1 MPNSEY
7 TTDQIAIISSNL
19 RTVSDET
26 YPSKT
31 AIAADYNA
39 TTTYNIGDYCLRNS
53 LFYKCNTAIPSGGE
67 AWNSGHWDQVD
78 VGSELGG
85 AKVHIG
91 ADAPLDPN
99 VRFWLDTDEQGTSSV
114 SSVNSK
120 TGTVVLDA
128 DDVDAMHWDL
138 LWENASPTSE
148 FAGQTIELNLTN
160 YDAIYCDFVATS
172 GNIIQSVIMKKG
184 EGAYSRYVS
193 SNGSNVRWYHRQTIV
208 DIAGITFNDGVYFT
222 QGTSGNTS
230 INTYLIPYHIYGIKG
245 LFESS
250 I

>member
-31 AIAADYNA
+31 AIAADYNS

-67 AWNSGHWDQVD
+67 VWNSSHWDQVD

-91 ADAPLDPN
+91 ANAPLDPN
-99 VRFWLDTDEQGTSSV
+99 IKFWLDTDEQGTSSV
-114 SSVNSK
+114 SSVNAK

-128 DDVDAMHWDL
+128 DDVNAMHWDL
-138 LWENASPTSE
+138 LWENADVSST
-148 FAGQTIELNLTN
+148 FAAQTIPLDLSN
-160 YDAIYCDFVATS
+160 YIAVYVSIGATS
-172 GNIIQSVIMKKG
+172 GTLYCEGIIVI
-184 EGAYSRYVS
+184 GAPTVSLRIAS
-193 SNGSNVRWYHRQTIV
+193 SNGSASATYFRSATVTTTGV
-208 DIAGITFNDGVYFT
+208 DFSDATRFT
-222 QGTSGNTS
+222 NGTSGTTTVTNAM
-230 INTYLIPYHIYGIKG
+230 IPYQIYGIKG
-245 LFESS
+245 FNIS
-250 I
+250 